1 MVERHKLTG
10 RASLSDNVLVVL
22 CIDADLC
29 VIHCS
34 NQLLGLVL
42 QKLFGLFG
50 LFWWALDL
58 DDVTA
63 VRKLDMNL
71 TIREIEKLEA
81 KCRREDPFVYFGR
94 DSDLHKQ
101 VICHQFDQMTRS
113 HSSLFVTFER
123 MFTLVHPINNPLF
136 NVIFNTIITS

>member
-29 VIHCS
+29 VSHCS

-81 KCRREDPFVYFGR
+81 KCRREDHNP
-94 DSDLHKQ
+94 
-101 VICHQFDQMTRS
+101 
-113 HSSLFVTFER
+113 SSTSVGIQIY
-123 MFTLVHPINNPLF
+123 INK
-136 NVIFNTIITS
+136 